1 MYKSLDGGKA
11 MSGDAG
17 LDEPIIF
24 YHKKMTKAKVVLLSL
39 KGIEL
44 QYEAKGRRQKR
55 VVDER

>member
-1 MYKSLDGGKA
+1 MHKSLDGGKA

-24 YHKKMTKAKVVLLSL
+24 YHKKMTESKVVLLSL

-44 QYEAKGRRQKR
+44 QYKAKGRSKK
-55 VVDER
+55 

>member
-1 MYKSLDGGKA
+1 

-24 YHKKMTKAKVVLLSL
+24 YHKKMTESKVVLLSL

-44 QYEAKGRRQKR
+44 QYEAKGRSKKQIKR
-55 VVDER
+55 